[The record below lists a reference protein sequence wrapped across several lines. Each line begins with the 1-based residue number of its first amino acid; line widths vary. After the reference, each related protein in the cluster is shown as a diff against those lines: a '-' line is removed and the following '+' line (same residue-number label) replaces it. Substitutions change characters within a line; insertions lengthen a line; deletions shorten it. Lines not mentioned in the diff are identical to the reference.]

1 MAQVKS
7 LLKLFDMEF
16 VIKSK
21 SHGVLMF
28 GQFVSYKKA
37 EVEAKKLF
45 PQLNDI
51 YVVELEDYL

>member
-1 MAQVKS
+1 VKS